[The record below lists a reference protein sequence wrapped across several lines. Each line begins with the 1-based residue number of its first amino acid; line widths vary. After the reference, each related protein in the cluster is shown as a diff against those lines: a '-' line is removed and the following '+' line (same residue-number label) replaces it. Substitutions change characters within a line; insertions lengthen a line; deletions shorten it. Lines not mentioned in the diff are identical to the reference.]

1 MIEAALYG
9 LAAAVYVVAV
19 VIVLRV
25 FSVTDRDDV

>member
-9 LAAAVYVVAV
+9 LAAAGYVVAV

-25 FSVTDRDDV
+25 FSSTDRDDA